1 MAKLRNKI
9 KITEKIVQRD
19 KFRTGKNYYASL
31 RGYQIRKDILDAMA
45 KAIEIDALPKNR
57 RIMIL
62 DAGCGPGIVGD
73 YVYRE
78 ITKKYNLFPI
88 VIFVDISE
96 IMLEA
101 VPEKFDYVI
110 VKGDVTKLE
119 FPNNFFDIVLMKQVL
134 DYLPKN
140 LQLIALKEIYRVL
153 RNNGQF
159 VLSAL
164 ISPDDNSNTL
174 TNYLYN
180 QREKIIAKKLKIQK
194 YIPTK
199 DILMDWLTQIN
210 FRKIKCEYIYDI
222 PLSITDF
229 RKSFGLDKKQ
239 TEKLNKLYL
248 EVLKRDKKNIFRG
261 KILKNTIEL
270 IEKGA
275 VIKCIK

>member
-1 MAKLRNKI
+1 MEKLRNKI
-9 KITEKIVQRD
+9 IEKIIQRD
-19 KFRTGKNYYASL
+19 KFRTGKNYYTSL
-31 RGYQIRKDILDAMA
+31 RGYHTRKDILDAMFRS
-45 KAIEIDALPKNR
+45 IEINALPKNR
-57 RIMIL
+57 RIIIL

-73 YVYRE
+73 YVYKE
-78 ITKKYNLFPI
+78 ITKKYNLHPI

-96 IMLEA
+96 AMLEA
-101 VPEKFDYVI
+101 VPKKFDYII

-119 FPNNFFDIVLMKQVL
+119 FPDNFFDIVVMKQVL

-140 LQLIALKEIYRVL
+140 LQLRALNEIYRVL
-153 RNNGQF
+153 KQDGQF
-159 VLSAL
+159 ILSAL

-199 DILMDWLTQIN
+199 YILMDWLTQIN

-229 RKSFGLDKKQ
+229 RKSFGLDKYQ
-239 TEKLNKLYL
+239 TKKLNKVYL
-248 EVLKRDKKNIFRG
+248 EVIKRDKKNIFRG